1 MAAEGRVSEDATGC
15 VAVMGKDWELMICGR
30 WKPMCEGGVT
40 PRVLGFR
47 LAVNE
52 VHNDNTGC
60 EYT

>member
-1 MAAEGRVSEDATGC
+1 MFGNASCA
-15 VAVMGKDWELMICGR
+15 AVMGKDWELVKCGR
-30 WKPMCEGGVT
+30 WKPMCEGGLT

-52 VHNDNTGC
+52 VHHDDIGF

>member
-1 MAAEGRVSEDATGC
+1 MCIAAESC
-15 VAVMGKDWELMICGR
+15 VAVMGKDWELVICGR
-30 WKPMCEGGVT
+30 WKFMCEGGVT

-52 VHNDNTGC
+52 VHHDNIGC